1 MYLFFENKKL
11 KAVFDDETEMKK
23 QVMIYILKFH
33 LSNNFFKNMD
43 EGKMKLR
50 NKLYNLF
57 SKDLYFM
64 ESFNNTW
71 FISEVEVNKINKE
84 IKIINFNTRYTKIN
98 VKGKNL
104 TKKDL
109 YVNIPNLETDKYYK

>member
-23 QVMIYILKFH
+23 QAMTHIIKYH
-33 LSNNFFKNMD
+33 LSNNFYKNMD
-43 EGKMKLR
+43 EVKMKLR
-50 NKLYNLF
+50 KKLYDLF
-57 SKDLYFM
+57 SPDLYFM

-71 FISEVEVNKINKE
+71 FISLITVNKINKE

-98 VKGKNL
+98 IKGKNMV
-104 TKKDL
+104 KKDL
-109 YVNIPNLETDKYYK
+109 CKNINNLDPSIYYK